1 MPGSRRATSSCC
13 AVDGPRPRCCCSRL
27 TSAPFPNSGHKT
39 PMELITGH
47 KQHRFVRHGR
57 KYKTA
62 VPCNGTLRTLI
73 LRTTHADPSPSVRGV
88 PTALQ
93 AERRLKRCCKRH
105 SDPRA
110 SPPPPPPPPP
120 CLRRSAGPTPF
131 SFSSTPPRG
140 TASQVLGLCTRSR
153 DAQGTPDSPGD
164 HPHNRRAEDPQQACL
179 ASPRARTPVHARQ
192 RPGPPWPRGGLQR
205 VRFATRPLPL
215 MAAHRT
221 SHPLPRP

>member
-110 SPPPPPPPPP
+110 PPPPPSMPQA
-120 CLRRSAGPTPF
+120 LRWADAFFIFLDAAKRDSLAGTWLVHALPRRPRNARLTGRPSPQQTCGRSTASLSCITA
-131 SFSSTPPRG
+131 SQDSRACSSTPR
-140 TASQVLGLCTRSR
+140 ASMAKRWAAAGALRNAPAPLDG
-153 DAQGTPDSPGD
+153 GPP
-164 HPHNRRAEDPQQACL
+164 NL
-179 ASPRARTPVHARQ
+179 ASPP
-192 RPGPPWPRGGLQR
+192 
-205 VRFATRPLPL
+205 
-215 MAAHRT
+215 
-221 SHPLPRP
+221 